1 MPAATENTN
10 LNLDPGS
17 PIEWSTPSTRYRG
30 HVLAHV
36 DRVNSGLPI
45 SGVVIASGAIVRT
58 DRVDGVEVDVVGS
71 TSATPYVVP
80 VPGITHNPEPG
91 A

>member
-1 MPAATENTN
+1 MPSSDTYN

-17 PIEWSTPSTRYRG
+17 PIEWATPTFRMRG

-36 DRVNSGLPI
+36 DRVDSDLPI
-45 SGVVIASGAIVRT
+45 NGVVIASGAIVRR
-58 DRVDGVEVDVVGS
+58 DRVDGVEVDVVGR
-71 TSATPYVVP
+71 TSATPFVVP
-80 VPGITHNPEPG
+80 VAEVTRNPEPI